1 MQENL
6 FTKQTRL
13 MSISIRLG
21 LTLALGILTILLP
34 TGLVTGAAPSL
45 TAISWNALPNKGLD
59 LRVRDGVLM
68 GPNLYMGGMFTKTS
82 DGSVT
87 NLGGVARYD
96 TASRSWHALPNQ
108 GLSSETI
115 ALAVVD
121 NDLYA
126 GGCFTQT
133 VDGAVLNLGNVA
145 HFDTT
150 AGTWQALPNQGV
162 NDHLHA
168 LAAAGNNLYAGGR
181 FTQTGDVSIT
191 NLGHIARYNTLGD
204 SWHALPNQGLNGN
217 VYVLVIDG
225 NNVYAGG
232 GFYQTGDGTVTNLGN
247 IARYNSTT
255 GTWHALP
262 NQGLN
267 DTVTALLVSG
277 NDIYVG
283 GRFTQTGDGTVTNL
297 GGIARLDTV
306 NGTWHALPNQGLNEQ
321 VFSLS
326 KVDDNLYV
334 GGAFDQTGDGSVTD
348 LGYIT
353 RYNTVSKT
361 WHALPNQ
368 GFNSWVYMLTPVD
381 SDLYVGGEFNQ
392 SGDKMVPGLG
402 HIARFGNIGEKV
414 YLPLVIRQ

>member
-1 MQENL
+1 MQENP
-6 FTKQTRL
+6 FSNQTRL
-13 MSISIRLG
+13 RSISIRLG
-21 LTLALGILTILLP
+21 LTLALGILVFLLA
-34 TGLVTGAAPSL
+34 TELVTGAALSL
-45 TAISWNALPNKGLD
+45 PANGWHALPNKGLN
-59 LRVRDGVLM
+59 LRVRAGVLM
-68 GPNLYMGGMFTKTS
+68 GDNLYMGGKFTKTS

-96 TASRSWHALPNQ
+96 TASSTWHALPNQ
-108 GLSSETI
+108 GLSDETI

-133 VDGAVLNLGNVA
+133 IDGAVLNLGYVA
-145 HFDTT
+145 QFDTK
-150 AGTWQALPNQGV
+150 AGTWHALPNQGL

-168 LAAAGNNLYAGGR
+168 LAAAGSNLYAGGR
-181 FTQTGDVSIT
+181 FSQTGDASIT
-191 NLGHIARYNTLGD
+191 NLGHIARYDTVGNA
-204 SWHALPNQGLNGN
+204 WHALPNQGLNGN
-217 VYVLVIDG
+217 VYVLAIDG

-232 GFYQTGDGTVTNLGN
+232 GFFQTGDGEVTNLGN
-247 IARYNSTT
+247 IARYNSAA

-283 GRFTQTGDGTVTNL
+283 GRFSQTSDGGVTDL
-297 GGIARLDTV
+297 GGIVRLDTV

-326 KVDDNLYV
+326 EVDDNLYV
-334 GGAFDQTGDGSVTD
+334 GGAFDQTVDGSVTD
-348 LGYIT
+348 LGYIA
-353 RYNTVSKT
+353 RYDTVSKT

-368 GFNSWVYMLTPVD
+368 GLNSWVYMLSPVD

-392 SGDKMVPGLG
+392 SGDNMVPGLG
-402 HIARFGNIGEKV
+402 HIARFGNIGEKL
-414 YLPLVIRQ
+414 YLPLVVRQ

>member
-1 MQENL
+1 
-6 FTKQTRL
+6 
-13 MSISIRLG
+13 
-21 LTLALGILTILLP
+21 
-34 TGLVTGAAPSL
+34 
-45 TAISWNALPNKGLD
+45 
-59 LRVRDGVLM
+59 M
-68 GPNLYMGGMFTKTS
+68 GDNLYMGGRFTKTS

-87 NLGGVARYD
+87 DLGGVVRYD
-96 TASRSWHALPNQ
+96 TASRTWHALPNQ
-108 GLSSETI
+108 GLDEETI
-115 ALAVVD
+115 ALAVVED
-121 NDLYA
+121 DLYA

-133 VDGAVLNLGNVA
+133 GDGAVPNLGNVA

-150 AGTWQALPNQGV
+150 AGTWHALPNQGL

-181 FTQTGDVSIT
+181 FTQTGDAAIT
-191 NLGHIARYNTLGD
+191 DLGHIARYDTVGD

-217 VYVLVIDG
+217 VYELTIEG

-232 GFYQTGDGTVTNLGN
+232 GFYQTGDGAVTNLGN
-247 IARYNSTT
+247 IARYDTVS

-267 DTVTALLVSG
+267 GTVTALLVSG

-283 GRFTQTGDGTVTNL
+283 GLFTQTGDGTVTNL

-321 VFSLS
+321 VFSLFE
-326 KVDDNLYV
+326 VDDNLYV
-334 GGAFDQTGDGSVTD
+334 GGAFDQTGDGSLTE
-348 LGYIT
+348 LGYIA
-353 RYNTVSKT
+353 RYDTVSKT

-368 GFNSWVYMLTPVD
+368 GFNSWVYMFTPVD

-392 SGDKMVPGLG
+392 SGDKLVPGLG
-402 HIARFGNIGEKV
+402 HIARLGKIGEKV
-414 YLPLVIRQ
+414 YLPLVLRQ